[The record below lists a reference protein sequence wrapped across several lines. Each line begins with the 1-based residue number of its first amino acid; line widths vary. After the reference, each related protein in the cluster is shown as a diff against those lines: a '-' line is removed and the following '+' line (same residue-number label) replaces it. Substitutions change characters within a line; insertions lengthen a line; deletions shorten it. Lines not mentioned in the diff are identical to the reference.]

1 MKSPE
6 HKSQAVTLAEKVVHR
21 TSGRPFSMHH
31 TDVLADVN
39 SALYIHCHSELEF
52 FYLTEGEL
60 SFYVEDSMY
69 HLHAGDALLIPGGLI
84 HYATRVNSDGA
95 RCSFDAFVFSS
106 ELIMDTLP
114 AYCEHY
120 LDPVICHSIAGVCH
134 LEPRTKWQKSVID
147 HMVEIF
153 DYRSTEIEQCELIIR
168 GALLS
173 IWQLLYNHVYAD
185 LLARHESPVSP
196 LLTKCIDKINSD
208 YMYDFSLSELASTV
222 GLSEGHFCRVF
233 KDITGFTP
241 FHYINRVRIT
251 KACGMLTRTDKKI
264 ADISAR
270 CGFNNIS
277 YFNRTFKQIM
287 KESPSTYRKN
297 FHNLSPGH

>member
-1 MKSPE
+1 MKSAE
-6 HKSQAVTLAEKVVHR
+6 HKSSTVILAEKVVHR
-21 TSGRPFSMHH
+21 TSGRPFSIHH
-31 TDVLADVN
+31 TDVPAGIN

-60 SFYVEDSMY
+60 SFYVEDNMY
-69 HLHAGDALLIPGGLI
+69 HLRAGDALLIPGGLI
-84 HYATRVNSDGA
+84 HYATRVTPDGT
-95 RCSFDAFVFSS
+95 RCSYDAFVFSS
-106 ELIMDTLP
+106 EMIMDTLP

-120 LDPVICHSIAGVCH
+120 VDPAICHSMAGVCH
-134 LEPRTKWQKSVID
+134 LEPHTQWQKYVID
-147 HMVEIF
+147 HMAEIF
-153 DYRSTEIEQCELIIR
+153 NYRSTAIEQCELIIR
-168 GALLS
+168 GALLRA
-173 IWQLLYNHVYAD
+173 WQLLYNNVYTD
-185 LLARHESPVSP
+185 LLTRHQSPVSP
-196 LLTKCIDKINSD
+196 LLNKCIDKINSG
-208 YMYDFSLSELASTV
+208 YMYDFSLSELASAV

-233 KDITGFTP
+233 KDTTGVTP

-251 KACGMLTRTDKKI
+251 KACGMLTHTDKKI

-297 FHNLSPGH
+297 FHKIT